1 MLKHLSIKN
10 FKFHRDLDLMIKPVT
25 VMTGMNGMGKSSVI
39 QSLLLLRQ
47 SGRDLK
53 TGLNLKGD
61 LCDVGTFGEVFCQD
75 ARGNNIEFTLEF
87 AHKDKLNFK
96 FSTENELDTF
106 IKKVPELEDIILPDD
121 EALFNDK
128 FQYISAFRFGPQKN
142 YNRDTSIVVQH
153 HQVSKEKGQ
162 CEYAVHYLY
171 EYSKETILSQLRY
184 KDTQET
190 QLEDQMEYWMSA
202 IASKI
207 RVNVDIQGTDLTLSY
222 GYRGKTKESRV
233 SAVNTGF
240 GITYV
245 LPILVS
251 LLTAKPGHLIIIEN
265 PEAHIHPKGQSVL
278 MQLVAQAVACG
289 VQVIIETHS
298 DHIINGLMVAVHN
311 RILTSKDVA
320 LYYLQS
326 EDENHV
332 SDICSI
338 TVKEDGRISDA
349 PQGFFDQI
357 DIDMQTIVGF

>member
-1 MLKHLSIKN
+1 MLTKLEIKN
-10 FKFHRDLDLMIKPVT
+10 FKFHRYLDLAMKPVT

-47 SGRDLK
+47 TGRDLQ

-75 ARGNNIEFTLEF
+75 ASGDNIEFSLQFNKKE
-87 AHKDKLNFK
+87 KLHFQ
-96 FSTENELDTF
+96 FSTDNELDTF
-106 IKKVPELEDIILPDD
+106 VKNVPHTEVPALPDG
-121 EALFNDK
+121 EALFNDN

-153 HQVSKEKGQ
+153 RQVSKEKGQ

-171 EYSKETILSQLRY
+171 EYSKESILPQLRY
-184 KDTQET
+184 KDTKET

-202 IASKI
+202 IASRI
-207 RVNVDIQGTDLTLSY
+207 RVNVDIQGTDLALSY
-222 GYRGKTKESRV
+222 GYRGKTKESKV

-251 LLTAKPGHLIIIEN
+251 LLTAKPGHLIVIEN

-289 VQVIIETHS
+289 IQVIIETHS
-298 DHIINGLMVAVHN
+298 DHIINGLMVAVHKN
-311 RILTSKDVA
+311 ILASKDIA

-326 EDENHV
+326 EDEDHV
-332 SDICSI
+332 SNLWPIK
-338 TVKEDGRISDA
+338 VKEDGRVANA

-357 DIDMQTIVGF
+357 DIDLQTIVGF